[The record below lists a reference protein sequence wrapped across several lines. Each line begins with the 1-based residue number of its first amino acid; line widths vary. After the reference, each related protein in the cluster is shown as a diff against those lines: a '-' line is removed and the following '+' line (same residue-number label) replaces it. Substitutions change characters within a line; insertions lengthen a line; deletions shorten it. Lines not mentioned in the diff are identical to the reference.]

1 MRHTKFLHRAFK
13 MAAKMADKMAGG
25 IFYTLDEH
33 GRVLEKLR
41 SLEREVDALREEN
54 ASRAA

>member
-1 MRHTKFLHRAFK
+1 
-13 MAAKMADKMAGG
+13 MAAKMAGG

-33 GRVLEKLR
+33 GRVLERLR

>member
-1 MRHTKFLHRAFK
+1 
-13 MAAKMADKMAGG
+13 MAAKMAAKMAGG

-33 GRVLEKLR
+33 GRVLERLR

>member
-1 MRHTKFLHRAFK
+1 
-13 MAAKMADKMAGG
+13 MAAKMAAKMAGG
-25 IFYTLDEH
+25 IFYTLDEY
-33 GRVLEKLR
+33 GRVLERLR

>member
-13 MAAKMADKMAGG
+13 MAAKMAAKMAGG